1 MPFDVASKN
10 GTVLITSHHATFG
23 EALVECL
30 NTQFSIHS
38 ILARTE
44 QEMLQACDN
53 EQDIKLVL
61 MDHGQALTIDPVV
74 QEMATKFHVAL
85 LLDRPSA
92 SVARAV
98 IDGGFKGMILKSTP
112 LRKTIA
118 AIRLMLGGDQY
129 LSDLLPKS
137 PTQLDPFVR
146 EMKLSRRES
155 SVVELIARGQS
166 NKIIEET
173 LNLSAAGVSSIVHK
187 LFVKFDV
194 RNRTELAIQWENSGN
209 AWSCEL
215 RRA

>member
-1 MPFDVASKN
+1 MPFDVASKS
-10 GTVLITSHHATFG
+10 GTVLIASHHTTFG
-23 EALVECL
+23 EALVNCL
-30 NTQFSIHS
+30 NTQFSIRS
-38 ILARTE
+38 MLARTE
-44 QEMLQACDN
+44 QEMMQACES
-53 EQDIKLVL
+53 EQEIKLVL
-61 MDHGQALTIDPVV
+61 MDHGQALSIDPIV
-74 QEMATKFHVAL
+74 QELARKLPVAL

-98 IDGGFKGMILKSTP
+98 IEGDFRGMLLKYTP
-112 LRKTIA
+112 LNRAIA

-129 LSDLLPKS
+129 LSDLLPK
-137 PTQLDPFVR
+137 TAVHLDPFVR

>member
-1 MPFDVASKN
+1 MPFAVASKN
-10 GTVLITSHHATFG
+10 GSVLVASHHATFG

-30 NTQFSIHS
+30 NNQFMINAT
-38 ILARTE
+38 LARTE
-44 QEMLQACDN
+44 QEMLQACDSG
-53 EQDIKLVL
+53 QDIKLVL
-61 MDHGQALTIDPVV
+61 MDHGQALTIDSVILDL
-74 QEMATKFHVAL
+74 ATKFNVAL

-98 IDGGFKGMILKSTP
+98 IEGNFRGMILKSTP
-112 LRKTIA
+112 FRKAIA

-137 PTQLDPFVR
+137 SAQLNPFVR